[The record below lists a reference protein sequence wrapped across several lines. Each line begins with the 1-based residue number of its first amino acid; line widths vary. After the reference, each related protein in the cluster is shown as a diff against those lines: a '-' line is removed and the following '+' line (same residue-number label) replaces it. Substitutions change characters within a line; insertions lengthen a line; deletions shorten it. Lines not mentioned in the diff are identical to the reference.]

1 MSMRSYA
8 SLLRLEQDYLPVCGN
23 GATLLCY
30 TLSMLLNIRYLEG
43 TCYGA
48 LGLAP
53 LMLLLSPGKHS
64 VRELDDPKR
73 YAPVVSS
80 VFISCSIAAV
90 WELGQLAWY
99 RLTLC
104 LAQRILRSV
113 SI

>member
-1 MSMRSYA
+1 MV
-8 SLLRLEQDYLPVCGN
+8 SLICRWG
-23 GATLLCY
+23 
-30 TLSMLLNIRYLEG
+30 S
-43 TCYGA
+43 A

-64 VRELDDPKR
+64 FRELDDPKR

-99 RLTLC
+99 HRLTLC
-104 LAQRILRSV
+104 LAQRILGLRSV